1 MGQHNKVEAELE
13 GESRRQFMRSLL
25 LDLQALEQM
34 LTDGMFETGVRR
46 IGAEQELF
54 LIDREWRPTPGA
66 LRVIEKV
73 NDPHFATELGMFN
86 LEINADPQMFHGDG
100 IARMEQQLLQ
110 LYDKARLAMS
120 DLGILPVLIGI
131 LPTIRKS
138 DLGLENMVPS
148 PRYQAI
154 NRALTALRGTAYDF
168 SIKGLDELMV
178 KHDSVMVEAC
188 NASFQV
194 HYQVAPSEF
203 AGLYNL
209 SQALAAPCLAVAT
222 NSPILFGKRLWAE
235 TRIALFQQA
244 VDTRS
249 SAQYLRESIP
259 RVNFGT
265 RWVRESVL
273 ELYKEDVARFR
284 TLVGTD
290 LDEDPFEVLSKGD
303 APKLKALRLHNGTVY
318 RWMRACYGV
327 LDGKPHLRIENRVM
341 PAGPTIIDE
350 VANGAFWWGLMNELS
365 RRYEDVTRLMD
376 FEQAQANFFAAA
388 RDGLAAHL
396 TWFGGQEIGA
406 QRLIMD
412 ELLPAAETGLK
423 SAGIDDAD
431 IARYLGIVE
440 KRVNTMRT
448 GSRWLLHSLAGM
460 KEQGTVG
467 ERLNALVA
475 ATIARQNTGRPVA
488 DWERARLDEAGGWKN
503 NYLRVEQYM
512 TTDIFS
518 VHPDEPV
525 DLVANLMEWERIR
538 HIPVEDTEHRLVGLV
553 SYRSVLRLL
562 SSGRFAK
569 GEEPVAVADIMKSD
583 PITVSPHTPTLE
595 AIAIMRRYRIGCLPV
610 VQDGRLIGILTE
622 ETFMNIAGE
631 LLEQKLNS

>member
-1 MGQHNKVEAELE
+1 MGQHNKHEGELE

-25 LDLQALEQM
+25 TDLQALERM
-34 LTDGMFETGVRR
+34 LAEGLFETGVRR
-46 IGAEQELF
+46 IGSEQELF
-54 LIDREWRPTPGA
+54 LIDREWHPAPGV
-66 LRVIEKV
+66 LRVLERL
-73 NDPHFATELGMFN
+73 NDPHYTTELGMFN
-86 LEINADPQMFHGDG
+86 LEINADPQPFTGDG
-100 IARMEQQLLQ
+100 IARMEQQLLG
-110 LYDKARLAMS
+110 LYDKVRGATAE
-120 DLGILPVLIGI
+120 LGMLPVLIGI

-138 DLGLENMVPS
+138 DLGLDNMVPS

-194 HYQVAPSEF
+194 HYQVTPDEF
-203 AGLYNL
+203 ARLYNL
-209 SQALAAPCLAVAT
+209 SQALAGPCVAIAS
-222 NSPILFGKRLWAE
+222 NSPVLFGKRLWAE

-290 LDEDPFEVLSKGD
+290 LDEDPLEVLARGE

-341 PAGPTIIDE
+341 PSGPTILDE
-350 VANGAFWWGLMNELS
+350 IANGAFWWGLMNELS

-388 RDGLAAHL
+388 RDGLAAHF
-396 TWFGGQEIGA
+396 TWFGGQELGA
-406 QRLIMD
+406 QTLVMD
-412 ELLPAAETGLK
+412 ELLPAAADGLRA
-423 SAGIDDAD
+423 AGIDDAD
-431 IARYLGIVE
+431 VQKYLGVIE
-440 KRVNTMRT
+440 RRVGTMRT

-460 KEQGTVG
+460 REQGTVG

-488 DWERARLDEAGGWKN
+488 DWERARLDEAGGWKH

-525 DLVANLMEWERIR
+525 DLCANLMEWERIR
-538 HIPVEDTEHRLVGLV
+538 HVPVEDTEHRLIGLV

-562 SSGRFAK
+562 SSSTFGRDT
-569 GEEPVAVADIMKSD
+569 EPVAVAEIMKRD
-583 PITVSPHTPTLE
+583 PISVSPQTPTLE
-595 AIAIMRRYRIGCLPV
+595 AISIMRRYRIGCLPV
-610 VQDGRLIGILTE
+610 VQDGRLVGILTE
-622 ETFMNIAGE
+622 ENFMNIAAE
-631 LLEQKLNS
+631 LLEQKLNG